1 MILKTSI
8 NKSNGYRPA
17 GALAIGIFTGLTS
30 AHSAFTQNA
39 RPLLPQFQVTNS
51 IPTNLFLTDDNQ
63 VFWYKPG
70 QRFVAVGKIEEARHS
85 RESRPAA
92 QDPEG
97 NWGEAT
103 NGFQMS
109 IRFANTNYSVG
120 EPLTAVVLI
129 RNVAQKSETYNR
141 PVRIIAAKNGSVLK
155 RKNDTGPFVIT
166 MPPQTSLFPQTQHR
180 YGIEI
185 NKDYDLSENGKYT
198 FQAECEQPE
207 VTSKKVTVL
216 ITAAPQK
223 Q

>member
-1 MILKTSI
+1 MRICVPMTTLIATH
-8 NKSNGYRPA
+8 N
-17 GALAIGIFTGLTS
+17 AL
-30 AHSAFTQNA
+30 TQNA
-39 RPLLPQFQVTNS
+39 HSLVPKFQVTNS

-70 QRFVAVGKIEEARHS
+70 QRFVAVSKIEEARHS
-85 RESRPAA
+85 PESRPAA

-120 EPLTAVVLI
+120 EPVTAVVLI
-129 RNVAQKSETYNR
+129 RNIAQKSETYIR

-155 RKNDTGPFVIT
+155 RKNDKGPFEIT

-185 NKDYDLSENGKYT
+185 NNDYNLSESGEYT

-207 VTSKKVTVL
+207 VTSKMVTVL
-216 ITAAPQK
+216 ITGAPQK